1 MSGIFGFTYHD
12 PQQSQV
18 SDALDGLSYWNQLYG
33 RLASSGCLFGRSGIG
48 CHVEHFTERFPFG
61 GPILAFGGC
70 HAVVDA
76 LLFNRDELL
85 ASLTLPADSA
95 LSDEELLLRLIREK
109 GFDALSSVNG
119 DFAGAIFDPEKE
131 EWILFRDHMGVR
143 PLYYYQQD
151 DLFAFSTDLRG
162 ILSIPVVDNRINHM
176 LLYKD
181 LIAVSRLTMTE
192 TNYEKIRCIH
202 PGSVCTVRRTR
213 KGFQRKE
220 HRFWRIRSKKIRLPS
235 DEDYRRELRRL
246 VTDAVNCRCDAIDGL
261 LGAELSGGLD
271 SSIIDILINRHG
283 REAVY
288 YSWSPDSCHLE
299 IQEGDDERKVIEDI
313 CAQENIRCRY
323 LRQEDMFDLTHS
335 LKEAMPPYIN
345 APHLSFG
352 GNWMKQQGANV
363 VFSGHGGDEGVSHR
377 AARLEL
383 LYHGE
388 LRSYFKIYWN
398 NTKGR
403 SLRPLRTLAQGLID
417 AHTKWRSLHKRP
429 THEQMR
435 PGFLKAAFCERM
447 AREMVFRP
455 LPFCYDPSKYI
466 RWGGTRSR
474 LDNAAFYGSYSGVR
488 FLFPYVDHRVMDFAV
503 SIPRRLHVNEHT
515 NRAIFRETF
524 ADLMPPSLRDVQYK
538 DMPSSRNSDMIAI
551 GYDLLRINIEKL
563 LERLDPDIWSDVA
576 DWDGIR
582 ALLQIEITD
591 EITSFKLQILINHL
605 NSMLLIQ
612 NAMKESRR
620 WRERN
625 E

>member
-1 MSGIFGFTYHD
+1 MSGIFGFTYQD
-12 PQQSQV
+12 PQQSQIA
-18 SDALDGLSYWNQLYG
+18 DALDGLSYWNRLYG
-33 RLASSGCLFGRSGIG
+33 RLASDKRLFGRSGIG

-61 GPILAFGGC
+61 GPILDFCGC
-70 HAVVDA
+70 YAVVDA
-76 LLFNRDELL
+76 LLYNRDELL
-85 ASLTLPADSA
+85 ASLMLSADSP

-119 DFAGAIFDPEKE
+119 DFAGAIFDTEKE
-131 EWILFRDHMGVR
+131 EWTLFRDHMGVR
-143 PLYYYQQD
+143 PLYYYLQD
-151 DLFAFSTDLRG
+151 DLFAFATDLRG
-162 ILSIPVVDNRINHM
+162 ILSLPDVDNRINYM

-192 TNYEKIRCIH
+192 TNYKKILCLH
-202 PGSVCTVRRTR
+202 PGSVCTVRRA
-213 KGFQRKE
+213 KNGFRMKQRL
-220 HRFWRIRSKKIRLPS
+220 FWRIRSRKIRLPS
-235 DEDYRRELRRL
+235 EEDYRRELRYL
-246 VTDAVNCRCDAIDGL
+246 VTDAVNRRCDAIDGL

-288 YSWSPDSCHLE
+288 YSWSPDTCHLAL
-299 IQEGDDERKVIEDI
+299 QEGDDERKVIEDI
-313 CAQENIRCRY
+313 CDQEHIHCRY

-377 AARLEL
+377 AAPLEL
-383 LYHGE
+383 LYHME
-388 LRSYFKIYWN
+388 WFSYFKIYWN
-398 NTKGR
+398 RTKGR
-403 SLRPLRTLAQGLID
+403 NLRLLRTLAWGLID
-417 AHTKWRSLHKRP
+417 AHILWRSLHKRP
-429 THEQMR
+429 TREQMR
-435 PGFLKAAFCERM
+435 PGFLKPGFSERM
-447 AREMVFRP
+447 AREMIFRP
-455 LPFCYDPSKYI
+455 LPFCYDPTKYI

-503 SIPRRLHVNEHT
+503 SIPRRLHINERT

-524 ADLMPPSLRDVQYK
+524 EDLMPHSLRDVQYK
-538 DMPSSRNSDMIAI
+538 DMPSNRNSDMIAV
-551 GYDLLRINIEKL
+551 GYDLLRINVEKL
-563 LERLDPDIWSDVA
+563 LERLDPVIWRDVA
-576 DWDGIR
+576 EPDGIR
-582 ALLQIEITD
+582 ALLQTEIKD
-591 EITSFKLQILINHL
+591 NITSFKLQILINHL

-612 NAMKESRR
+612 NAMTESKR